1 MGEAGL
7 RAWQGIALASL
18 AWTGLA
24 AAAAPV
30 PNDKPE
36 WVQVPGGRL
45 RVHLFSGAH
54 HAAPPTLVIVLH
66 GDAPRTNPGYQYEFA
81 SQASQ
86 RDDVIAAAI
95 LRPGY
100 TDSLGDTSSGVRGMT
115 TGDNYTP
122 DRLAMIAA
130 AIRTLKAEYRPRQVI
145 LLGHSGG
152 AALSADLLALYP
164 DLAGKALL
172 ASCPCDLEPWRQHMK
187 TVAPTPLWDR
197 PVESVSPL
205 SVAAKVPVADKVVMM
220 VGTQDVVAPPDLTRA
235 YAAALKHNGVDVQLI
250 ELPGRDHEILLD
262 PAVQDAL
269 TALIAR

>member
-1 MGEAGL
+1 MRG
-7 RAWQGIALASL
+7 WKALAIAALVTSL
-18 AWTGLA
+18 ASA
-24 AAAAPV
+24 ADAAPMG
-30 PNDKPE
+30 NATTE
-36 WVQVPGGRL
+36 WLKVPGGRL
-45 RVHLFSGAH
+45 KVRLFAGPDSAGA
-54 HAAPPTLVIVLH
+54 ATLAIVLH
-66 GDAPRTNPGYQYEFA
+66 GDAPRTNPGYQYDFA
-81 SQASQ
+81 ATAAAQKG
-86 RDDVIAAAI
+86 VFVAAI

-100 TDSLGDTSSGVRGMT
+100 TDSQGDTSSGVRGMT

-130 AIRTLKAEYRPRQVI
+130 AIRALKAEYRPRQVI

-187 TVAPTPLWDR
+187 TIAPTPLWDR

-220 VGTQDVVAPPDLTRA
+220 VGTQDNVAPPDLTRA

-269 TALIAR
+269 KALIAR